1 LQVGNGCAILSFF
14 WELIGGFGRILSRTR
29 FTEETVACRIDADFK
44 GERCMVLA
52 GQSSTQVRIR
62 YSRAIVMFVLAY
74 IVVTILGIALSISI
88 GVLGHI
94 PESVE
99 PMKNEAY
106 LISERFL
113 PLLNLVVWGMFAWGY
128 FRGRMCGRRST
139 SLRREAWALG
149 VFWLVVAVV
158 VDFVGFVLIKNPI
171 SLSPHDFY
179 IGQFPWIYLIYI
191 AVLFSPVGYV
201 ILARGGGER
210 S

>member
-1 LQVGNGCAILSFF
+1 MVIAAQ
-14 WELIGGFGRILSRTR
+14 SR
-29 FTEETVACRIDADFK
+29 
-44 GERCMVLA
+44 
-52 GQSSTQVRIR
+52 TQVRIR
-62 YSRAIVMFVLAY
+62 YTRAILSFVLAY

-88 GVLGHI
+88 GIVGHM
-94 PESVE
+94 PESAE

-113 PLLNLVVWGMFAWGY
+113 PLLNLAVWGMFAWVY
-128 FRGRMCGRRST
+128 FRGRMSGRGLM

-149 VFWLVVAVV
+149 IFWLAAAVL

-179 IGQFPWIYLIYI
+179 VGQFPWIYLIYV
-191 AVLFSPVGYV
+191 AVLFSPVCYV
-201 ILARGGGER
+201 MLARRDAER